1 MARLPLLRL
10 LSLATRQLLR
20 DARAGE
26 LRVLFFALLVAVA
39 ASTAIGYFGA
49 RLNGAMLLR
58 ATEFLGADLILE
70 GTSPAQP
77 TQIEAGK
84 QLKLDHAQVV
94 EFSSVIATDS
104 GIQLASVKAVDT
116 AYPLRGE
123 LKSAEAPYQ
132 TEASGGRPNPGEAWA
147 ESRLFAALNL
157 KVGDSID
164 VGSKTLRLSRVLT
177 YEPDRAGNFYS
188 LTPRVM
194 INLTDLAATAVV
206 QPGSRVSYRELWR
219 GSHESLEAYRQAI
232 TPGLAA
238 NQRIQDARDGNRQ
251 IGGALGKAERYL
263 NMASLVAV
271 LLSGV
276 AVALSAARFAT
287 RRFDASALL
296 RCLGLSRRETLVLF
310 SLQLAMLGLLA
321 SITGAL
327 LGWLAQLGLFALL
340 HDLLPAAVPPGG
352 LLPAV
357 AGIGTGLVALAGFAL
372 PPLAALGRVPP
383 LRVLRRDMLP
393 IPPSSWLV
401 YGAALLALG
410 LIMWRLSL
418 DLVLTF
424 ALLGGGIIAA
434 VVLGGLLLLALQS
447 LRRLLAGASLPWRL
461 GLGQLLRHPLAAAG
475 QSLAFG
481 LILLSMGLIA
491 LLRGELLDTWQ
502 NQLPKDAPNYFA
514 LNILPADKDTF
525 TERMANLSTHAA
537 PLYPVVP
544 GRLISINGEPVR
556 NIVSKDSRGE
566 NATERDLSLTWA
578 AELPLGNRLSAGN
591 WWPNTISSAATTAE
605 QIPGVSVESKLAASL
620 KLKLGDRMSF
630 IIGGVTREAEVTS
643 LREVNW
649 DNFQPNFFMI
659 FQPGT
664 LKDLPTT
671 YLTSFYL
678 APGNDQQIVELSR
691 AFPAVTILQVEALL
705 EQLRSILAQVTIAV
719 EYVLLFVLAAG
730 LAVLFSGL
738 QATLDERIRQ
748 GALLRALGA
757 ERALLVKAR
766 RIEFGLLGAASG
778 VLAALGCELVSFALY
793 RYAFDLQWHP
803 HIWLL
808 LLPIIGALLV
818 GGAGVFGTRRALNVS
833 PLTVLRD
840 G

>member
-1 MARLPLLRL
+1 MVRLPFLRL
-10 LSLATRQLLR
+10 LNLATRQLLR

-58 ATEFLGADLILE
+58 ATEFLGADLVIE
-70 GTSPAQP
+70 GSSPAKP
-77 TQIEAGK
+77 EQIQAGEA
-84 QLKLDHAQVV
+84 LKLDHAQIVV
-94 EFSSVIATDS
+94 FSTVIATDA
-104 GIQLASVKAVDT
+104 GIQLSSIKAVDT

-123 LKSAEAPYQ
+123 LKSAADLYQ
-132 TEASGGRPNPGEAWA
+132 SEEVSRGPQPGEAWA
-147 ESRLFAALNL
+147 ESRLFPAVDL
-157 KVGDSID
+157 KIGDNID
-164 VGSKTLRLSRVLT
+164 VGSKTLKLTRVLT

-194 INLTDLAATAVV
+194 INLADLQATGVV
-206 QPGSRVSYRELWR
+206 QPGSRVSYREMWR
-219 GSHESLEAYRQAI
+219 GPPDALAAYRKAI
-232 TPGLAA
+232 EPGLEPH
-238 NQRIQDARDGNRQ
+238 QEIKDARDGSQQ

-271 LLSGV
+271 LLAGV
-276 AVALSAARFAT
+276 AVALSAARFAV
-287 RRFDASALL
+287 RRFDASALM
-296 RCLGLSRRETLVLF
+296 RCLGLSRNEALVLF

-321 SITGAL
+321 SLGGAL
-327 LGWLAQLGLFALL
+327 LGWLAQLALFALL
-340 HDLLPAAVPPGG
+340 HDLLPATVPAGG
-352 LLPAV
+352 VLPAM

-393 IPPSSWLV
+393 IPASSWLV

-424 ALLGGGIIAA
+424 ALLGGGVIAA
-434 VVLGGLLLLALQS
+434 LVLGGLLLLTLKS

-461 GLGQLLRHPLAAAG
+461 GLGQLLRYPLAAAG

-502 NQLPKDAPNYFA
+502 NQLPKDAPNYFV
-514 LNILPADKDTF
+514 LNVLPDQKDAF
-525 TERMANLSTHAA
+525 AQQISKLSPHAA

-544 GRLISINGEPVR
+544 GRLMNINDEPV
-556 NIVSKDSRGE
+556 NNFVTKDSRGE
-566 NATERDLSLTWA
+566 NATRRDLNLTWA
-578 AELPLGNRLSAGN
+578 ANLPEGNTLTAGN
-591 WWPNTISSAATTAE
+591 WWSTDGEASAV
-605 QIPGVSVESKLAASL
+605 PGVSIETKLAESL
-620 KLKLGDRMSF
+620 QIKLGDKLSF
-630 IIGGVTREAEVTS
+630 MVGGLSRDAVVTS
-643 LREVNW
+643 LRDVNW
-649 DNFQPNFFMI
+649 DTFQPNFFII

-664 LKDLPTT
+664 LQDLPTT
-671 YLTSFYL
+671 YMTSFYL
-678 APGNDQQIVELSR
+678 PAGNDKQIVELSR
-691 AFPAVTILQVEALL
+691 TFPAISLLGVEALL
-705 EQLRSILAQVTIAV
+705 AQVRSILDQVTLAV
-719 EYVLLFVLAAG
+719 QFVLLFVLAAG
-730 LAVLFSGL
+730 VAVLFSGL
-738 QATLDERIRQ
+738 QSTLDERIRQ
-748 GALLRALGA
+748 GALVRALGA
-757 ERALLVKAR
+757 ERALLIKAR
-766 RIEFGLLGAASG
+766 RIEFGLLGAVSG
-778 VLAALGCELVSFALY
+778 LLAALGCELVTFALY
-793 RYAFDLQWHP
+793 RYAFDLQWTPHP
-803 HIWLL
+803 WLL
-808 LLPIIGALLV
+808 LLPVIGALLV

>member
-1 MARLPLLRL
+1 MARLPFARL
-10 LSLATRQLLR
+10 LSLAARQLMR

-26 LRVLFFALLVAVA
+26 LRVLFFALVVAVA
-39 ASTAIGYFGA
+39 ASTAIGYFGS
-49 RLNGAMLLR
+49 RLNSAMLLR
-58 ATEFLGADLILE
+58 ATEFLGADLILS
-70 GTSPAQP
+70 GSTPAKP
-77 TQIEAGK
+77 EQIEAGK
-84 QLKLDHAQVV
+84 ALRLDHSQIVI
-94 EFSSVIATDS
+94 FSSVVATDN
-104 GIQLASVKAVDT
+104 GIQLASVKAVDA

-123 LKSAEAPYQ
+123 LKSADAPYQ
-132 TEASGGRPNPGEAWA
+132 PETSGGEPGPGEAWA
-147 ESRLFAALNL
+147 EARVLVALNL

-164 VGSKTLRLSRVLT
+164 VGSTSLKLTRVLT

-194 INLTDLAATAVV
+194 INMADLEATKVV
-206 QPGSRVSYRELWR
+206 QPGSRVSFRDLWR
-219 GSHESLEAYRQAI
+219 GTPQDLAAYRKAI
-232 TPGLAA
+232 EPALAA
-238 NQRIQDARDGNRQ
+238 NQKIDDARDGNQQ

-271 LLSGV
+271 LLAGV
-276 AVALSAARFAT
+276 AVALSAARFAV

-296 RCLGLSRRETLVLF
+296 RCLGLSRNEALVLF
-310 SLQLAMLGLLA
+310 SLQLAMLGIAA
-321 SITGAL
+321 SVTGAL
-327 LGWLAQLGLFALL
+327 LGWFAQLGLFYLL
-340 HDLLPAAVPPGG
+340 ENLLPAAVPPGG
-352 LLPAV
+352 WLPAV

-393 IPPSSWLV
+393 IPASSWLV

-418 DLVLTF
+418 DLILTF
-424 ALLGGGIIAA
+424 ALLGGGLIAA
-434 VVLGGLLLLALQS
+434 LILGGILLLALQS

-461 GLGQLLRHPLAAAG
+461 GLGQLLRHPMAAAG

-514 LNILPADKDTF
+514 LNILPAERDNF
-525 TERMANLSTHAA
+525 GERMSRLSTHAA
-537 PLYPVVP
+537 PLYPMIP
-544 GRLISINGEPVR
+544 GRLMSINGEPVTKF
-556 NIVSKDSRGE
+556 VTKDSRGE
-566 NATERDLSLTWA
+566 NATQRDLNLTWA
-578 AELPLGNRLSAGN
+578 ANLPEG
-591 WWPNTISSAATTAE
+591 NTITEGQWWNDQQAPAE
-605 QIPGVSVESKLAASL
+605 GIPGVSVETKLAKSL
-620 KLKLGDRMSF
+620 EIKLGDTLSF
-630 IIGGVTREAEVTS
+630 VIGGATHEVKVTS
-643 LREVNW
+643 LRDINW
-649 DNFQPNFFMI
+649 DTFQPNFFMI

-664 LKDLPTT
+664 LKDVPTT

-705 EQLRSILAQVTIAV
+705 EQLRSILDQVTLAV
-719 EYVLLFVLAAG
+719 QYVLLFVLAAG

-757 ERALLVKAR
+757 NRALLTRAR
-766 RIEFGLLGAASG
+766 RIEFGLLGAVSG
-778 VLAALGCELVSFALY
+778 VLAALGCELVSFVLY
-793 RYAFDLQWHP
+793 RYAFSLQWYPHP
-803 HIWLL
+803 WLL
-808 LLPIIGALLV
+808 LLPLIGALLV
-818 GGAGVFGTRRALNVS
+818 GAAGVFGTRRALNAS
-833 PLTVLRD
+833 PLTVLRE

>member
-1 MARLPLLRL
+1 MVRLPFLRL
-10 LSLATRQLLR
+10 LNLATRQLLR

-58 ATEFLGADLILE
+58 ATEFLGADLVIE
-70 GTSPAQP
+70 GSSPAKP
-77 TQIEAGK
+77 EQIQAGET
-84 QLKLDHAQVV
+84 LKLDHAQIVV
-94 EFSSVIATDS
+94 FSTVIATDA
-104 GIQLASVKAVDT
+104 GIQLSSIKAVDK

-123 LKSAEAPYQ
+123 LKSAADLYQ
-132 TEASGGRPNPGEAWA
+132 SEEVSRGPQPGEAWA
-147 ESRLFAALNL
+147 ESRLFPAVDL
-157 KVGDSID
+157 KIGDNID
-164 VGSKTLRLSRVLT
+164 VGSKTLKLTRVLT

-194 INLTDLAATAVV
+194 INLADLQATGVV
-206 QPGSRVSYRELWR
+206 QPGSRVSYREMWSGPPDALA
-219 GSHESLEAYRQAI
+219 AYRKAI
-232 TPGLAA
+232 EPGLEPH
-238 NQRIQDARDGNRQ
+238 QEIKDARDGSQQ

-271 LLSGV
+271 LLAGV
-276 AVALSAARFAT
+276 AVALSAARFAV
-287 RRFDASALL
+287 RRFDASALM
-296 RCLGLSRRETLVLF
+296 RCLGLSRNEALVLF

-321 SITGAL
+321 SLGGAL
-327 LGWLAQLGLFALL
+327 LGWLAQLALFALL
-340 HDLLPAAVPPGG
+340 HDLLPATVPAGG
-352 LLPAV
+352 VLPAL

-393 IPPSSWLV
+393 IPASSWLV

-424 ALLGGGIIAA
+424 ALLGGGVIAA
-434 VVLGGLLLLALQS
+434 LVLGGLLLLTLKS

-461 GLGQLLRHPLAAAG
+461 GLGQLLRYPLAAAG

-502 NQLPKDAPNYFA
+502 NQLPKDAPNYFV
-514 LNILPADKDTF
+514 LNVLPDQKDAF
-525 TERMANLSTHAA
+525 AQQISKLSPHAA

-544 GRLISINGEPVR
+544 GRLMNINDEPV
-556 NIVSKDSRGE
+556 NNFVTKDSRGE
-566 NATERDLSLTWA
+566 NATRRDLNLTWA
-578 AELPLGNRLSAGN
+578 ANLPEGNTLTAGN
-591 WWPNTISSAATTAE
+591 WWSTDGETSAV
-605 QIPGVSVESKLAASL
+605 PGVSIETKLAESL
-620 KLKLGDRMSF
+620 QIKLGDKLSF
-630 IIGGVTREAEVTS
+630 MVGGLSRDAVVTS
-643 LREVNW
+643 LRDVNW
-649 DNFQPNFFMI
+649 DTFQPNFFII

-664 LKDLPTT
+664 LQDLPTT
-671 YLTSFYL
+671 YMTSFYL
-678 APGNDQQIVELSR
+678 PAGNDKQIVELSR
-691 AFPAVTILQVEALL
+691 TFPAISLLGVEALL
-705 EQLRSILAQVTIAV
+705 AQVRSILDQVTLAV
-719 EYVLLFVLAAG
+719 QFVLLFVLAAG
-730 LAVLFSGL
+730 VAVLFSGL
-738 QATLDERIRQ
+738 QSTLDERIRQ
-748 GALLRALGA
+748 GALVRALGA
-757 ERALLVKAR
+757 ERALLIKAR
-766 RIEFGLLGAASG
+766 RIEFGLLGAVSG
-778 VLAALGCELVSFALY
+778 LLAALGCELVTFALY
-793 RYAFDLQWHP
+793 RYAFDLQWTPHP
-803 HIWLL
+803 WLL
-808 LLPIIGALLV
+808 LLPVIGALLV

>member
-10 LSLATRQLLR
+10 FSLAIRQLLR

-58 ATEFLGADLILE
+58 ATEFLGADLLLE
-70 GTSPAQP
+70 GSSPARP
-77 TQIEAGK
+77 EQIQSGK
-84 QLKLDHAQVV
+84 DLGLQHAQVV
-94 EFSSVIATDS
+94 EFSSVIATDQ
-104 GIQLASVKAVDT
+104 GIQLSSIKAADGV
-116 AYPLRGE
+116 YPLRGQ
-123 LKSAEAPYQ
+123 LKSAPAPFAPEEA
-132 TEASGGRPNPGEAWA
+132 GGSPQPGEAWVEA
-147 ESRLFAALNL
+147 RLLTALDL
-157 KVGDSID
+157 KIGDNID
-164 VGSKTLRLSRVLT
+164 VGMKTLRLSRVLT

-194 INLTDLAATAVV
+194 INLADLTATGVV

-219 GSHESLEAYRQAI
+219 GDATALATYRERLQ
-232 TPGLAA
+232 PGLAA
-238 NQRIQDARDGNRQ
+238 NQRLQDARDGNRQ

-276 AVALSAARFAT
+276 AVALSATRFAT

-310 SLQLAMLGLLA
+310 SLQLTVLGLLA
-321 SITGAL
+321 SISGAL
-327 LGWLAQLGLFALL
+327 IGWFAQLGLFALL
-340 HDLLPAAVPPGG
+340 GDLLPTDVPPGG
-352 LLPAV
+352 LLPAI

-393 IPPSSWLV
+393 IPSSTWMV
-401 YGAALLALG
+401 YGAALGALG

-424 ALLGGGIIAA
+424 ALLGGGVLAA
-434 VVLGGLLLLALQS
+434 LVLGGLLLLVLKS
-447 LRRLLAGASLPWRL
+447 LRRLLARASLPWRL

-481 LILLSMGLIA
+481 LILLSMALIA

-502 NQLPKDAPNYFA
+502 NQLPKNAPNYFA
-514 LNILPADKDTF
+514 LNILPADKQAF
-525 TERMANLSTHAA
+525 TDRLIELSAQSA

-544 GRLISINGEPVR
+544 GRLISINGEPVQA
-556 NIVSKDSRGE
+556 IVSKDSQGDR
-566 NATERDLSLTWA
+566 AIQRDLSLTWA
-578 AELPLGNRLSAGN
+578 AQLPPGNSITAGN
-591 WWPNTISSAATTAE
+591 WWSA
-605 QIPGVSVESKLAASL
+605 QPSDDIPGVSVEGKVAESL
-620 KLKLGDRMSF
+620 KLKLGDHMVF
-630 IIGGVTREAEVTS
+630 TVGGVNREARVTS
-643 LREVNW
+643 LRDINW

-664 LKDLPTT
+664 LQDLPAT

-678 APGNDQQIVELSR
+678 AAGHDQQIIDLSR

-705 EQLRSILAQVTIAV
+705 AQLRSILGQVTLAV

-730 LAVLFSGL
+730 MAVLFSGL

-757 ERALLVKAR
+757 ERQLLVKAR
-766 RIEFGLLGAASG
+766 RIEFGLLGAVSG
-778 VLAALGCELVSFALY
+778 LLAAIGCELVSLVLY
-793 RYAFDLQWHP
+793 RYAFDLAWHP
-803 HIWLL
+803 HPWLL
-808 LLPIIGALLV
+808 LLPVIGALLV
-818 GGAGVFGTRRALNVS
+818 GGAGVFGTRRALNAS
-833 PLTVLRD
+833 PLTVLRE

>member
-10 LSLATRQLLR
+10 FSLAVRQLLR

-49 RLNGAMLLR
+49 RLNGAMMMR
-58 ATEFLGADLILE
+58 ATEFLGADLSLE
-70 GTSPAQP
+70 GSSPP
-77 TQIEAGK
+77 RPEQIRAGTE
-84 QLKLDHAQVV
+84 LKLEHARVV
-94 EFSSVIATDS
+94 EFSSVVATDN
-104 GIQLASVKAVDT
+104 GIQLSSVKAVDDL
-116 AYPLRGE
+116 YPLRGQ
-123 LKSAEAPYQ
+123 LKSAAAPFAPED
-132 TEASGGRPNPGEAWA
+132 TGGRPNPGEAWVEA
-147 ESRLFAALNL
+147 RLLTALEL
-157 KVGDSID
+157 KIGDSID
-164 VGSKTLRLSRVLT
+164 VGNQTLRLSRVLT

-188 LTPRVM
+188 LTPRVL
-194 INLTDLAATAVV
+194 INFKDLEATGVV

-219 GSHESLEAYRQAI
+219 GPAAALQTYRDQI
-232 TPGLAA
+232 NPGLEP

-276 AVALSAARFAT
+276 AVALSANRFAT

-296 RCLGLSRRETLVLF
+296 RCLGLSRRETMVLF
-310 SLQLAMLGLLA
+310 SLQLTVLGLLA
-321 SITGAL
+321 SISGAL
-327 LGWLAQLGLFALL
+327 LGWFAQLGLFALL
-340 HDLLPAAVPPGG
+340 QELLPATVPPGG
-352 LLPAV
+352 LLPAI

-393 IPPSSWLV
+393 IPSSTWMV
-401 YGAALLALG
+401 YGAALGALG

-424 ALLGGGIIAA
+424 ALLGGGVIAA
-434 VVLGGLLLLALQS
+434 LVLGGLLLLLLQS
-447 LRRLLAGASLPWRL
+447 LRRMLARASLPWRL

-475 QSLAFG
+475 QALAFG
-481 LILLSMGLIA
+481 LILLSMALIA

-502 NQLPKDAPNYFA
+502 NQLPKNAPNYFA
-514 LNILPADKDTF
+514 LNILPNDKQAF
-525 TERMANLSTHAA
+525 TDKLLELSAQSA

-544 GRLISINGEPVR
+544 GRLISINGELAKEFVT
-556 NIVSKDSRGE
+556 KDSAGDR
-566 NATERDLSLTWA
+566 ALRRDLSLTWA
-578 AELPLGNRLSAGN
+578 ADLPAGN
-591 WWPNTISSAATTAE
+591 VVTAGDWWP
-605 QIPGVSVESKLAASL
+605 QQPPDDVPGVSVEGKVADNLQI
-620 KLKLGDRMSF
+620 KLGDRLVF
-630 IIGGVTREAEVTS
+630 NVGGVNQEAKVTS
-643 LREVNW
+643 LRDINW

-678 APGNDQQIVELSR
+678 AAGHDQQIVDLSR

-705 EQLRSILAQVTIAV
+705 EQLRSILGQVTLAV

-730 LAVLFSGL
+730 MAVLFSGL

-757 ERALLVKAR
+757 ERPLLIKAR
-766 RIEFGLLGAASG
+766 RIEFGLLGAVSG
-778 VLAALGCELVSFALY
+778 LLAALGSELVSLVLY
-793 RYAFDLQWHP
+793 RYAFDLPWHP
-803 HIWLL
+803 HPWLL
-808 LLPIIGALLV
+808 VLPLVGALLI
-818 GGAGVFGTRRALNVS
+818 GAAGVFGTRRALNAS
-833 PLTVLRD
+833 PLTVLRE

>member
-1 MARLPLLRL
+1 MVRLPFLRL
-10 LSLATRQLLR
+10 LNLATRQLLR

-58 ATEFLGADLILE
+58 ATEFLGADLVVE
-70 GTSPAQP
+70 GSSPAKP
-77 TQIEAGK
+77 EQIQAGEA
-84 QLKLDHAQVV
+84 LKLDHAKIVV
-94 EFSSVIATDS
+94 FSTVIATDA
-104 GIQLASVKAVDT
+104 GIQLSSIKAVDG

-123 LKSAEAPYQ
+123 LKSADDLYQ
-132 TEASGGRPNPGEAWA
+132 PEEVSRGPAPGEAWA
-147 ESRLFAALNL
+147 ESRLFPAVDL
-157 KVGDSID
+157 KVGDDID
-164 VGSKTLRLSRVLT
+164 VGSKTLKLTRVLT

-194 INLTDLAATAVV
+194 INMADLQATGVV
-206 QPGSRVSYRELWR
+206 QPGSRVSYREMWSGPPQALA
-219 GSHESLEAYRQAI
+219 AYRKAI
-232 TPGLAA
+232 EPGLAPH
-238 NQRIQDARDGNRQ
+238 QEIKDARDGSQQ

-271 LLSGV
+271 LLAGV
-276 AVALSAARFAT
+276 AVALSAARFAV
-287 RRFDASALL
+287 RRFDASALM
-296 RCLGLSRRETLVLF
+296 RCLGLSRNEALILF

-321 SITGAL
+321 ALSGAL
-327 LGWLAQLGLFALL
+327 LGWLAQLALFGLL
-340 HDLLPAAVPPGG
+340 HDLLPATVPAGG
-352 LLPAV
+352 VMPAL

-393 IPPSSWLV
+393 IPASSWLV

-424 ALLGGGIIAA
+424 ALLGGGVIAA
-434 VVLGGLLLLALQS
+434 VVLGGLLLLTLKS

-461 GLGQLLRHPLAAAG
+461 GLGQLLRYPLAAAG

-502 NQLPKDAPNYFA
+502 NQLPKDAPNYFV
-514 LNILPADKDTF
+514 LNVLPDQKDAF
-525 TERMANLSTHAA
+525 SQQISKLSPHAA

-544 GRLISINGEPVR
+544 GRLMNINDEPV
-556 NIVSKDSRGE
+556 NNFVTKDSRGE
-566 NATERDLSLTWA
+566 NATRRDLNLTWA
-578 AELPLGNRLSAGN
+578 ATMPEGNTLTAGN
-591 WWPNTISSAATTAE
+591 WWPANGETSAT
-605 QIPGVSVESKLAASL
+605 PGVSVETKLAESL
-620 KLKLGDRMSF
+620 QIKLGDRLNFMV
-630 IIGGVTREAEVTS
+630 GGLSRDAVVTS
-643 LREVNW
+643 LRDVNW
-649 DNFQPNFFMI
+649 DTFQPNFFII

-664 LKDLPTT
+664 LQDLPTT
-671 YLTSFYL
+671 YMTSFYL
-678 APGNDQQIVELSR
+678 PAGNDKQIVELSR
-691 AFPAVTILQVEALL
+691 TFPAISILGVEALL
-705 EQLRSILAQVTIAV
+705 AQVRSILDQVTLAV
-719 EYVLLFVLAAG
+719 QFVLLFVLAAG
-730 LAVLFSGL
+730 IAVLFSGL

-748 GALLRALGA
+748 GALVRALGA
-757 ERALLVKAR
+757 ERALLIKAR
-766 RIEFGLLGAASG
+766 RIEFGLLGAVSG
-778 VLAALGCELVSFALY
+778 LLAALGCELVTFALY
-793 RYAFDLQWHP
+793 RYAFDLEWAP
-803 HIWLL
+803 HAWLL
-808 LLPIIGALLV
+808 LLPVIGALLV

>member
-10 LSLATRQLLR
+10 LSLAVRQLLR

-58 ATEFLGADLILE
+58 ATEFLGADLVLE
-70 GTSPAQP
+70 GSSPAREE
-77 TQIEAGK
+77 QIRIGNELG
-84 QLKLDHAQVV
+84 LKHARVV
-94 EFSSVIATDS
+94 EFASVIATDN
-104 GIQLASVKAVDT
+104 GIQLSSIKAADD

-123 LKSAEAPYQ
+123 LKSAAQPYAQ
-132 TEASGGRPNPGEAWA
+132 EHPGGGPKPGEAWA
-147 ESRLFAALNL
+147 EARLLTALDL
-157 KVGDSID
+157 KIGDSID
-164 VGSKTLRLSRVLT
+164 VGSKPVHITRILT
-177 YEPDRAGNFYS
+177 YEPDRAANLYS
-188 LTPRVM
+188 LTPRVL
-194 INLTDLAATAVV
+194 INLNDLAATGIV
-206 QPGSRVSYRELWR
+206 QPGSRVSFRELWR
-219 GSHESLEAYRQAI
+219 GETPALESYRQI
-232 TPGLAA
+232 IEPGLDP
-238 NQRIQDARDGNRQ
+238 NQRLLDGRDGNQQ

-276 AVALSAARFAT
+276 AVALSATRFAN

-296 RCLGLSRRETLVLF
+296 RCLGLSRRETLLLF
-310 SLQLAMLGLLA
+310 AMQLAVLGLLA
-321 SITGAL
+321 SLAGAL

-340 HDLLPAAVPPGG
+340 HNLLPTSVPPGG
-352 LLPAV
+352 LMPAI
-357 AGIGTGLVALAGFAL
+357 AGMGTGLVALAGFAL

-393 IPPSSWLV
+393 IPASTWTV

-410 LIMWRLSL
+410 LIMWRMSL

-424 ALLGGGIIAA
+424 ALLGGGVIAA
-434 VVLGGLLLLALQS
+434 LVLGGLLLLGLQS
-447 LRRLLAGASLPWRL
+447 LRRLLARASLPWRL

-475 QSLAFG
+475 QALAFG
-481 LILLSMGLIA
+481 LILLSMALIA

-525 TERMANLSTHAA
+525 GTRLMALQAQAA

-544 GRLISINGEPVR
+544 GRLISINGLAVQD
-556 NIVSKDSRGE
+556 IVSKDSSGDK
-566 NATERDLSLTWA
+566 ATRRDLSLTWA
-578 AELPLGNRLSAGN
+578 ANLPAGNELTAGN
-591 WWPNTISSAATTAE
+591 WWTE
-605 QIPGVSVESKLAASL
+605 QPAGQVPGVSVETKVAESL
-620 KLKLGDRMSF
+620 KLKLGDHLLF
-630 IIGGVTREAEVTS
+630 TVAGVNREAQVTS
-643 LREVNW
+643 LRTINW

-664 LKDLPTT
+664 LQDLPAT

-678 APGNDQQIVELSR
+678 APGHDKEIIELSR
-691 AFPAVTILQVEALL
+691 SFPAVTILPIDALL
-705 EQLRSILAQVTIAV
+705 AQLRSILAQVTIAV

-730 LAVLFSGL
+730 MAVLFSGL
-738 QATLDERIRQ
+738 QSTLDERIRQ

-757 ERALLVKAR
+757 ERQLLIKAR
-766 RIEFGLLGAASG
+766 RIEFGLLGATSG
-778 VLAALGCELVSFALY
+778 LLAALGAELVSLVLY
-793 RYAFDLQWHP
+793 RFAFDLPWHP
-803 HIWLL
+803 HPWLL
-808 LLPIIGALLV
+808 LLPVLGALMV
-818 GGAGVFGTRRALNVS
+818 GGAGVFGTRRALNAS
-833 PLTVLRD
+833 PLTVLRE

>member
-10 LSLATRQLLR
+10 FSLALRQLVR

-58 ATEFLGADLILE
+58 ATEFLGADLLLE
-70 GTSPAQP
+70 GSSPARPEQVDSGR
-77 TQIEAGK
+77 ALG
-84 QLKLDHAQVV
+84 LDHARIV
-94 EFSSVIATDS
+94 EFSSVIATDN
-104 GIQLASVKAVDT
+104 GIQLSSIKAVDN
-116 AYPLRGE
+116 AYPLRGQ
-123 LKSAEAPYQ
+123 LKSAAAPYGI
-132 TEASGGRPNPGEAWA
+132 EEPGGGPKAGEAWV
-147 ESRLFAALNL
+147 ESRLLTALNL
-157 KVGDSID
+157 KIGDSID
-164 VGSKTLRLSRVLT
+164 VGTHPLRLARVLT

-188 LTPRVM
+188 LTPRVL
-194 INLTDLAATAVV
+194 ISLDDLQATGVV
-206 QPGSRVSYRELWR
+206 QPGSRVSYKELWR
-219 GSHESLEAYRQAI
+219 GPALALESYRQLI
-232 TPGLAA
+232 KPGLAP
-238 NQRIQDARDGNRQ
+238 NQRLQDARDGNQQ

-276 AVALSAARFAT
+276 AVALSANRFAA

-296 RCLGLSRRETLVLF
+296 RCLGLSRRETMLLF
-310 SLQLAMLGLLA
+310 SVQLGLLGLLA
-321 SITGAL
+321 SVSGAL
-327 LGWLAQLGLFALL
+327 LGWLAQLGLFYLL
-340 HDLLPAAVPPGG
+340 HDLLPSDVPPGG
-352 LLPAV
+352 LLPAI

-383 LRVLRRDMLP
+383 LRVLRRDLLP
-393 IPPSSWLV
+393 IPSSTWMI
-401 YGAALLALG
+401 YGAALVALG

-418 DLVLTF
+418 DLILTF
-424 ALLGGGIIAA
+424 ALLGGGLIAA
-434 VVLGGLLLLALQS
+434 LVLGGLLLLVLQS
-447 LRRLLAGASLPWRL
+447 LRRLLARSSLPWRL

-481 LILLSMGLIA
+481 LILLSMALIA

-502 NQLPKDAPNYFA
+502 NQLPKNAPNYFA
-514 LNILPADKDTF
+514 LNILPAEKQAF
-525 TERMANLSTHAA
+525 SERLVQLSAPSA

-544 GRLISINGEPVR
+544 GRLVSINGEPVR
-556 NIVSKDSRGE
+556 EIISKDSSGDR
-566 NATERDLSLTWA
+566 AVQRDLSLTWA
-578 AELPLGNRLSAGN
+578 ADLPAGNRITEGN
-591 WWPNTISSAATTAE
+591 WWSAQPADAV
-605 QIPGVSVESKLAASL
+605 PGVSVEAKVAQSL
-620 KLKLGDRMSF
+620 KLKLGDQLTF
-630 IIGGVTREAEVTS
+630 TVAGVNREARVTS
-643 LREVNW
+643 LRSINW

-664 LKDLPTT
+664 LKDLPAT

-678 APGNDQQIVELSR
+678 SPGHDQQVIELSR

-705 EQLRSILAQVTIAV
+705 EQLRSILAQVTLAV

-730 LAVLFSGL
+730 MAVLFSGL

-757 ERALLVKAR
+757 ERRLLVKAR
-766 RIEFGLLGAASG
+766 RIEFGLLGAVSG
-778 VLAALGCELVSFALY
+778 LLAALGCELVSLVLY
-793 RYAFDLQWHP
+793 RFAFDLPWHP
-803 HIWLL
+803 HPWLL
-808 LLPIIGALLV
+808 LLPLIGALLV
-818 GGAGVFGTRRALNVS
+818 GGAGVFGTRRALNAS
-833 PLTVLRD
+833 PLSVLRE

>member
-10 LSLATRQLLR
+10 FSLALRQLLR

-58 ATEFLGADLILE
+58 ATEFLGADLLLE
-70 GTSPAQP
+70 GSSPARPEQVDSGR
-77 TQIEAGK
+77 ALG
-84 QLKLDHAQVV
+84 LDHARIV
-94 EFSSVIATDS
+94 EFSSVIATDT
-104 GIQLASVKAVDT
+104 GIQLSSIKAVDN
-116 AYPLRGE
+116 AYPLRGQ
-123 LKSAEAPYQ
+123 LKSAAAHYGVEEP
-132 TEASGGRPNPGEAWA
+132 GGGPKAGEAWV
-147 ESRLFAALNL
+147 ESRLLTALNL
-157 KVGDSID
+157 KIGDSID
-164 VGSKTLRLSRVLT
+164 VGTHPLRLARVLT

-188 LTPRVM
+188 LTPRVL
-194 INLTDLAATAVV
+194 ISLDDLQATGVV
-206 QPGSRVSYRELWR
+206 QPGSRVSYKELWR
-219 GSHESLEAYRQAI
+219 GPAPALESYRQLI
-232 TPGLAA
+232 KPGLAP
-238 NQRIQDARDGNRQ
+238 NQRLQDARDGNQQ

-276 AVALSAARFAT
+276 AVALSANRFAT

-296 RCLGLSRRETLVLF
+296 RCLGLSRRETMLLF
-310 SLQLAMLGLLA
+310 SVQLGLLGLLA
-321 SITGAL
+321 SISGAL
-327 LGWLAQLGLFALL
+327 LGWLAQLGLFYLL
-340 HDLLPAAVPPGG
+340 HDLLPSDVPPGG
-352 LLPAV
+352 LLPAI

-383 LRVLRRDMLP
+383 LRVLRRDLLP
-393 IPPSSWLV
+393 IPSSTWMI
-401 YGAALLALG
+401 YGAALFALG

-418 DLVLTF
+418 DLILTF
-424 ALLGGGIIAA
+424 ALLGGGLIAA
-434 VVLGGLLLLALQS
+434 LVLGGLLLLVLQS
-447 LRRLLAGASLPWRL
+447 LRRLLARSSLPWRL

-481 LILLSMGLIA
+481 LILLSMALIA

-502 NQLPKDAPNYFA
+502 NQLPKNAPNYFA
-514 LNILPADKDTF
+514 LNILPAEKQAF
-525 TERMANLSTHAA
+525 SERLVQLSAPSA

-544 GRLISINGEPVR
+544 GRLVSINGEPVR
-556 NIVSKDSRGE
+556 EIVSKDSSGDR
-566 NATERDLSLTWA
+566 AVQRDLSLTWA
-578 AELPLGNRLSAGN
+578 ADLPAGNRITEGN
-591 WWPNTISSAATTAE
+591 WWSAQPTDAV
-605 QIPGVSVESKLAASL
+605 PGVSVEAKVAQSL
-620 KLKLGDRMSF
+620 KLKLGDQLTF
-630 IIGGVTREAEVTS
+630 TVAGVNREARVTS
-643 LREVNW
+643 LRSINW

-664 LKDLPTT
+664 LKDLPAT

-678 APGNDQQIVELSR
+678 SPGHDQQVIELSR

-705 EQLRSILAQVTIAV
+705 EQLRSILAQVTLAV

-730 LAVLFSGL
+730 MAVLFSGL

-757 ERALLVKAR
+757 ERRLLVKAR
-766 RIEFGLLGAASG
+766 QIEFGLLGAVSG
-778 VLAALGCELVSFALY
+778 LLAALGSELVSLVLY
-793 RYAFDLQWHP
+793 RFAFDLPWHP
-803 HIWLL
+803 HPWLL
-808 LLPIIGALLV
+808 LLPLIGALLV
-818 GGAGVFGTRRALNVS
+818 GGAGVFGTRRALNAS
-833 PLTVLRD
+833 PLSVLRE